1 MRRSTILMA
10 ATIIAVSSLAASQP
24 AIAEPARASSNS
36 FQYLMTQPEDSALP
50 VRWDP
55 CRTTTW
61 QWKSSRKVDRKLTRK
76 AFRKITAVNGM
87 KFRHKK
93 QGGADIVI
101 RFASLPNG
109 EAGRGGYGSRGWDGY
124 LHVPT
129 GGTVTYHVESKRYA
143 KRDRLHLMMHEICH
157 AVGLHHTDS
166 SRDIMKIGNYKLG
179 TKFGPGD
186 RAGLKALTRG
196 GCVELPETA
205 AHISATDTGNGTN
218 VTWHYPGSYPE
229 LVDSVSVKV
238 GSEKTQLSSHS
249 GTAAVA
255 TSCSPG
261 EQVSVQ
267 LTSPY
272 GTTTGYGHC

>member
-1 MRRSTILMA
+1 MRRSTTLMA
-10 ATIIAVSSLAASQP
+10 ATTFAVSSLVASTP
-24 AIAEPARASSNS
+24 AIAEPAGTSSNS
-36 FQYLMTQPEDSALP
+36 FQYLMTQPEDSSLP

-55 CRTTTW
+55 CRTITW
-61 QWKSSRKVDRKLTRK
+61 QWKSSRKVDRKLTAK
-76 AFRKITAVNGM
+76 AFRKISAVNGM
-87 KFRHKK
+87 TFRQKK
-93 QGGADIVI
+93 QGDADIVM

-124 LHVPT
+124 LHVPA

-143 KRDRLHLMMHEICH
+143 KRDRLHLMMHEIGH
-157 AVGLHHTDS
+157 AVGLHHTDNP
-166 SRDIMKIGNYKLG
+166 RDIMKVGNYKLG

-186 RAGLKALTRG
+186 RAGLKSLTRG

-205 AHISATDTGNGTN
+205 AQVSAIDTGNGTT
-218 VTWHYPGSYPE
+218 VTWHYPGRYPH
-229 LVDSVSVKV
+229 LLDSVTVKV
-238 GSEKTQLSSHS
+238 GSEKTQLPSHS

-267 LTSPY
+267 LTSKY

>member
-10 ATIIAVSSLAASQP
+10 ATIIAVSSLVGSTP
-24 AIAEPARASSNS
+24 ATAEPAGASTNS
-36 FQYLMTQPEDSALP
+36 FRYLMTQPEDSSLP

-55 CRTTTW
+55 CRTITW

-87 KFRHKK
+87 TFGRKK
-93 QGGADIVI
+93 QGEADIVM

-129 GGTVTYHVESKRYA
+129 GGTVTYHKQSKRYT
-143 KRDRLHLMMHEICH
+143 KRDRLHLMMHEIGH
-157 AVGLHHTDS
+157 AVGLHHTDN
-166 SRDIMKIGNYKLG
+166 SRDIMKVGNYKLG

-205 AHISATDTGNGTN
+205 AQVSATDTGNGTT
-218 VTWHYPGSYPE
+218 VSWHYPGRYPE
-229 LVDSVSVKV
+229 LVDSVTVKV
-238 GSEKTQLSSHS
+238 GSDRTKLSSHS
-249 GTAAVA
+249 GTATVA
-255 TSCSPG
+255 TSCSAG
-261 EQVSVQ
+261 DQVSVQ
-267 LTSPY
+267 LTSKY